1 MAKLLTFCS
10 AQRWYI
16 PIRYLISRFIITF
29 FLWQGKSLETSTLLQ
44 IPRLSLAFFLSLS
57 HCEIQIQFSSREYFH
72 YIFFPFSINVNVLS
86 PCVQF
91 LFIFFF
97 FQALHLDSFVPTLR
111 PLITRCDL
119 LKNVQF
125 ICCAF
130 DVLFLCRGFSN
141 TFLGI
146 ALIRR

>member
-86 PCVQF
+86 PRVQF

-97 FQALHLDSFVPTLR
+97 FSSFTPRLFCPYVTTINYPVRSFEKCTVHMLRIRCIVPAPTLFKHVPR
-111 PLITRCDL
+111 DR
-119 LKNVQF
+119 
-125 ICCAF
+125 AY
-130 DVLFLCRGFSN
+130 S
-141 TFLGI
+141 
-146 ALIRR
+146 

>member
-86 PCVQF
+86 PRVQF

-97 FQALHLDSFVPTLR
+97 SSFTPRFFCPYVTTINYPVRSFEKCTVHMLRIRCIVPAPTLFKHVPR
-111 PLITRCDL
+111 DR
-119 LKNVQF
+119 
-125 ICCAF
+125 AY
-130 DVLFLCRGFSN
+130 S
-141 TFLGI
+141 
-146 ALIRR
+146 

>member
-44 IPRLSLAFFLSLS
+44 ISRLSLSLS

-97 FQALHLDSFVPTLR
+97 FSSFTPRLFCPYVTTINYPVRSFEKCTVHMLRIRCIVPAPTLFKHVPR
-111 PLITRCDL
+111 DR
-119 LKNVQF
+119 
-125 ICCAF
+125 AY
-130 DVLFLCRGFSN
+130 S
-141 TFLGI
+141 
-146 ALIRR
+146 

>member
-44 IPRLSLAFFLSLS
+44 ISRLSLSLS

-97 FQALHLDSFVPTLR
+97 FSSFTPRLFCPYVTTINYPVRSFEKCTVHMLR
-111 PLITRCDL
+111 
-119 LKNVQF
+119 
-125 ICCAF
+125 
-130 DVLFLCRGFSN
+130 
-141 TFLGI
+141 
-146 ALIRR
+146 IRRIVLVSRLFKHVPRDRAYS

>member
-1 MAKLLTFCS
+1 MAKLLTFYPTIYS
-10 AQRWYI
+10 Y
-16 PIRYLISRFIITF
+16 PIFNFTVHHYVFFMTREISRNINSVANTS
-29 FLWQGKSLETSTLLQ
+29 SLSC
-44 IPRLSLAFFLSLS
+44 FLSLS
-57 HCEIQIQFSSREYFH
+57 FSLRDSNPILLERIFSLYF
-72 YIFFPFSINVNVLS
+72 FSFSINVNVLS
-86 PCVQF
+86 PRVQF

>member
-1 MAKLLTFCS
+1 MHK
-10 AQRWYI
+10 
-16 PIRYLISRFIITF
+16 ISRTNITLKKKKWKNGKVINILLGATMIYSYPIFNFTVHHYVF
-29 FLWQGKSLETSTLLQ
+29 FMTREISRNINCCKYLVSLLLSFSLFLTARFKSNS
-44 IPRLSLAFFLSLS
+44 PR
-57 HCEIQIQFSSREYFH
+57 EN
-72 YIFFPFSINVNVLS
+72 IFTIF
-86 PCVQF
+86 
-91 LFIFFF
+91 FFF

-130 DVLFLCRGFSN
+130 DVLFLHRRFSN

>member
-1 MAKLLTFCS
+1 MAKLLTFCPTIYS
-10 AQRWYI
+10 Y
-16 PIRYLISRFIITF
+16 PIFNFTVHHYVFFMTREISRNINSVANIS
-29 FLWQGKSLETSTLLQ
+29 SLS
-44 IPRLSLAFFLSLS
+44 LSLS